1 MPDNRAPNPNVL
13 TTIEAVVLDMD
24 SLMLDTEFIYQRAWQ
39 RAAAELGF
47 DLEDGFY
54 LTLIGRTTAD
64 GEATLRERFGEQ
76 FPVVRFRERW
86 AQLWHAHVVEQGIP
100 TKPGLHEF
108 LALLE
113 GHRIPFAIATS
124 SDREYTMLSL
134 RAAGLESRSHCLV
147 TGDQVEQG
155 KPASDIYLEA
165 ARRLSVDPSG
175 CLALEDSEAGIVAAA
190 SAGMYAVLIP
200 DLKAP
205 SEQARCAARSV
216 LASLHDAVELVSGL
230 LVSRG
235 QAG

>member
-1 MPDNRAPNPNVL
+1 MSDNRAPNVI

-24 SLMLDTEFIYQRAWQ
+24 GLMLDTEFIYQRAWQ

-54 LTLIGRTTAD
+54 LTLIGRTTTD
-64 GEATLRERFGEQ
+64 GEAALRERFGEH
-76 FPVVRFRERW
+76 FPVARFRERW

-113 GHRIPFAIATS
+113 EHRIPFAIATS
-124 SDREYTMLSL
+124 SDREYATFSL
-134 RAAGLESRSHCLV
+134 RAAQLESRSHCLV
-147 TGDQVEQG
+147 TGDQVERG
-155 KPASDIYLEA
+155 KPAPDIYLEA
-165 ARRLSVDPSG
+165 ARRLGVDPSG
-175 CLALEDSEAGIVAAA
+175 CLALEDSEAGIVAAV
-190 SAGMYAVLIP
+190 SAGMYTVMIP

-205 SEQARCAARSV
+205 SEQARCAAWTV
-216 LASLHDAVELVSGL
+216 LASLHEAVELVSGL
-230 LVSRG
+230 LIVRD

>member
-1 MPDNRAPNPNVL
+1 MSDNRAPNVIM
-13 TTIEAVVLDMD
+13 TIKAVVLDMD
-24 SLMLDTEFIYQRAWQ
+24 GLMLDTEFIYQRAWQ

-47 DLEDGFY
+47 DIEDGFY
-54 LTLIGRTTAD
+54 WTLIGRTTAD
-64 GEATLRERFGEQ
+64 GEAALRERFGDH
-76 FPVVRFRERW
+76 FPVAKFRERW
-86 AQLWHAHVVEQGIP
+86 EQLWHTHVDEQGIP

-124 SDREYTMLSL
+124 SDREYATLSL
-134 RAAGLESRSHCLV
+134 RAAHLESSSHYLV

-155 KPASDIYLEA
+155 KPAPDIYLEA
-165 ARRLSVDPSG
+165 ARRLGVDPSG
-175 CLALEDSEAGIVAAA
+175 CLALEDSEAGIVAAV

-200 DLKAP
+200 ALKAP
-205 SEQARCAARSV
+205 SEQARCAAWSV
-216 LASLHDAVELVSGL
+216 LASLHDAVKLVSGL